1 MGLLDRWAKKK
12 ADEQLASES
21 KPETSP
27 KTEAAS
33 AAKTKKTVSAKKT
46 SSKKKEEATAEK
58 PAVSL
63 KGSMYRV
70 LIAPVVSEKTA
81 RCEQENIYTF
91 LVDRHAT
98 KQHVKQAIKELYGV
112 TPSQVMMLNVPGKQV
127 RFGRFEG
134 RRSDYRK
141 AMVKIAKGTSLA
153 IHEGV

>member
-12 ADEQLASES
+12 ADEQLANES

-27 KTEAAS
+27 KTDIAP
-33 AAKTKKTVSAKKT
+33 AAKTKKTIATKKT
-46 SSKKKEEATAEK
+46 SSKKKEIAATEK
-58 PAVSL
+58 PVISL

-70 LIAPVVSEKTA
+70 IIAPVVSEKTA
-81 RCEQENIYTF
+81 RREQENTYTF
-91 LVDRHAT
+91 LVDRLAT
-98 KQHVKQAIKELYGV
+98 KQQVKQAIKELYGV
-112 TPSQVMMLNVPGKQV
+112 TPARVMMLNVPGKQV

-134 RRSDYRK
+134 RRSDYKK